1 MNDAFDSEHFS
12 SDTAN
17 RLLRQAARDCLGW
30 LNFSSGTEEDVR
42 FLRAVSQVFTH
53 LEAIQHPVVSRPKTI
68 QLLDKPV
75 PLPPLGVTAAPRTNS
90 KKKKSEPVSPETSS
104 SFNGSI
110 DFSRFSKNPPIW
122 REFFRVLR
130 EELTVASRETSVFS
144 DGIQAA
150 KVLDV
155 TEYQLLP
162 AYRKY
167 HEDLLFH
174 QSDESLFQAFFVGRA
189 MGYVLRLLTENESES
204 SEWVVEKAIGKL
216 NDFIGYRPIP
226 VLHNQQKMQPWPH
239 EYVGAV
245 PLWIAGAGVSAGPYA
260 EVIEQMVRILQQ
272 MPPELL
278 DQAWFN
284 PNHLN
289 EIAFDPRAYDYQHPA
304 SHRPNNQFG
313 MWDMTQFDLSGY
325 YRRFVLQQV
334 TLEMMLAR
342 IDTEDGIPRE
352 EKIFETGAVLAGT
365 MLMGGAISGHR
376 PDTHD
381 SSITLATLLPKIAA
395 FRDLFYTTLLSR
407 LGGSMGERL
416 RAEAQK
422 MRQPF
427 AGVRFHLNRAIT
439 QFRAEQYQRIRL
451 AEIFANMGAEDEAFK
466 QTLKV
471 PVPSARLRAILGCRL
486 AEMERAMRAK
496 KLDQA
501 ESLSIEITE
510 RLHRGIEC
518 GAMVDP
524 WCILGFD
531 GHFSLSSSIEDT
543 IIDERVDIL
552 IQLLRK
558 IFRMDARL
566 LQSAAVAGDHALE
579 NRVSMRMEQLADWW
593 DQYASTEVS
602 TIESFKGRD
611 AWESAVH
618 VAKALAMW
626 QQGDTAA
633 GDLHFWKQHAID
645 FYTAKSHALVVDAL
659 LERND
664 MIAAMGLLVH
674 WLGQSDTIPL
684 ADGDYVFYRQA
695 ILWME
700 QLWAKR
706 DRNDPQS
713 AEACWNLARKMIAF
727 LEANA
732 GEQGEMPRFDLQ
744 AGPSGGK
751 RRRRRRPGSGTQTGQ
766 TSSSESDTP
775 SFDANSSESNSLD
788 ASDEPVLPID
798 PFLSDV
804 SDSDFSSSVDRD
816 ESVERDVSADES
828 DSESDDESSLFDAA
842 YDDVVY
848 RDTTDDGVD
857 SEMAEGGFGLVGDLE
872 LSNEVDR
879 ISNRL
884 SFLMTLSILR
894 RIATSESFSAK
905 VENAERTAVLDDW
918 VHQSRQC
925 FADSESLLLSIA
937 NYQIPNADNTFD
949 SLMEYDQRQVARES
963 LVERVIAVRVEFS
976 DAIRLCRAACGDG
989 KTTEPVVLSDLAKWL
1004 ARVKVEARLQGVAIR
1019 IPTVMK
1025 APVTISSHQ
1034 KLLQVAMVE
1043 LEKIFDGLLH
1053 AALQGDRRQ
1062 VASLWNDIRPILEIQ
1077 PLLYTPLS
1085 RGGRVDQIDRSR
1097 NVQQMVQS
1105 LLMILPKLGL
1115 LGETIELLETV
1126 QVMESFRPDGG
1137 MAISEFGRHFDVACR
1152 ELVFCCSMTTALEK
1166 PEMKS
1171 VTAQKHA
1178 ATEADAQLL
1187 ELMENMV
1194 LCLEQL
1200 WQGHIEHVRLSVLE
1214 TVQQS
1219 AQWRALVRFIERYGK
1234 DLFTQRFFMTF
1245 GNLRAILLQ
1254 GVDRYLRELQNSNVP
1269 EDHFMLLDALDTE
1282 IPIHRAAE
1290 YLTTVIEA
1298 ILENYEEYRD
1308 YNATT
1313 TQSDHGEVL
1322 YVFLDF
1328 LRLKSQ
1334 YDRRAWSLQPLGIL
1348 YRSLLDAG
1356 RIDAA
1361 ADWLVHYRKFCRPQA
1376 KRFRKKL
1383 DALVQQYGI
1392 RLQSIDDRISEG
1404 LIQPLEVSRL
1414 CAWVRPA
1421 MEELRAADSPRDTT
1435 AGKRS
1440 KRMDSSVSTQNR
1452 SSLPIRKAV
1461 KNTRSALSR
1470 LLKETNRFTST
1481 RIGTGMDD
1489 PSWITALD
1497 SEVNRVLVQI
1507 EHGVPRDMSLPNDEA
1522 ASPISNPEEHGM
1534 LILPIPEVHP
1544 PFDELHQILE
1554 KAAER
1559 ITGISP
1565 VPFETDDDDD
1575 GHGYED

>member
-1 MNDAFDSEHFS
+1 MSDAFDSEHFP
-12 SDTAN
+12 SDAAN
-17 RLLRQAARDCLGW
+17 SPLRQASRDCLGW

-42 FLRAVSQVFTH
+42 FLRAVSRVFTL
-53 LEAIQHPVVSRPKTI
+53 LEAEQNPITTHTEPI
-68 QLLDKPV
+68 HLLDKPV
-75 PLPPLGVTAAPRTNS
+75 QLPPLGVTAPPQSNS
-90 KKKKSEPVSPETSS
+90 KKKNTTSS
-104 SFNGSI
+104 TEVPCRFDGSI
-110 DFSRFSKNPPIW
+110 DFSRFPKNPPIW

-130 EELTVASRETSVFS
+130 EELVVASQESSVFS
-144 DGIQAA
+144 DGTQASR
-150 KVLDV
+150 VLDI
-155 TEYQLLP
+155 TEHHLLP
-162 AYRKY
+162 GYRKF

-189 MGYVLRLLTENESES
+189 MGYVLRLLAESES
-204 SEWVVEKAIGKL
+204 DSIPWVIEKAIGKL

-245 PLWIAGAGVSAGPYA
+245 PLWIDGAGVSAGPYA

-272 MPPELL
+272 MSPELL

-284 PNHLN
+284 PNHLS

-313 MWDMTQFDLSGY
+313 MWDMTQLDLSGY

-334 TLEMMLAR
+334 TLEMMLDR
-342 IDTEDGIPRE
+342 VDTEDGIPRE

-381 SSITLATLLPKIAA
+381 SSMTLATLLPKIAT
-395 FRDLFYTTLLSR
+395 FRDFFYTTLLSR

-416 RAEAQK
+416 QAEAQK

-439 QFRAEQYQRIRL
+439 HFRAEQYQRVRL
-451 AEIFANMGAEDEAFK
+451 AEIFANMGAEEEAFK

-471 PVPSARLRAILGCRL
+471 PVASARTRAILGCRL
-486 AEMERAMRAK
+486 AEMEHAIHAK
-496 KLDQA
+496 KLEQA
-501 ESLSIEITE
+501 ETLSIEITE
-510 RLHRGIEC
+510 RLHRAIEC

-531 GHFSLSSSIEDT
+531 GHFSLSPSIEDT
-543 IIDERVDIL
+543 IIDERVDML

-566 LQSAAVAGDHALE
+566 LQAAAVVGDNALE
-579 NRVSMRMEQLADWW
+579 NRVSLRMEQLADWW

-602 TIESFKGRD
+602 TVESFKGRE

-626 QQGDTAA
+626 QQGGTAA

-645 FYTAKSHALVVDAL
+645 FHTAKSHALVVDAL

-664 MIAAMGLLVH
+664 MVAAMGLLIH

-700 QLWAKR
+700 QLWTKR

-713 AEACWNLARKMIAF
+713 AEECWNLARKMIAF

-732 GEQGEMPRFDLQ
+732 GEQGEMPRFELQ
-744 AGPSGGK
+744 AGTPGGK
-751 RRRRRRPGSGTQTGQ
+751 RRRRRRPGADSERAGPP
-766 TSSSESDTP
+766 TSSELDSP
-775 SFDANSSESNSLD
+775 SFDSSSS
-788 ASDEPVLPID
+788 
-798 PFLSDV
+798 
-804 SDSDFSSSVDRD
+804 SDFSDQAYGEEVRND
-816 ESVERDVSADES
+816 EDDAESEDEN
-828 DSESDDESSLFDAA
+828 SLFDAA
-842 YDDVVY
+842 YEDVVY

-857 SEMAEGGFGLVGDLE
+857 SEMMESGFGLVGDLE
-872 LSNEVDR
+872 LNNEVDR
-879 ISNRL
+879 VSGRL

-905 VENAERTAVLDDW
+905 VESAERTAVLDDW

-925 FADSESLLLSIA
+925 FADSESLMLSIA
-937 NYQIPNADNTFD
+937 NYQIPEASNTFD

-976 DAIRLCRAACGDG
+976 DAARLCNAASGGG
-989 KTTEPVVLSDLAKWL
+989 KKTEPIVLSDMAKWL
-1004 ARVKVEARLQGVAIR
+1004 ARVKVESHIQGVSIR
-1019 IPTVMK
+1019 IPTTVK
-1025 APVTISSHQ
+1025 SPISVSSHQ
-1034 KLLQVAMVE
+1034 KLLEVAMVE

-1053 AALQGDRRQ
+1053 AALQGDRLQ
-1062 VASLWNDIRPILEIQ
+1062 VANLWKDIRPILEMQ

-1115 LGETIELLETV
+1115 VGETIELLETV

-1152 ELVFCCSMTTALEK
+1152 ELVFCCSATTMLEK
-1166 PEMKS
+1166 PNAKD
-1171 VTAQKHA
+1171 
-1178 ATEADAQLL
+1178 ATEIKQADEESDLQLL
-1187 ELMENMV
+1187 ELMENMMI
-1194 LCLEQL
+1194 CLERL

-1214 TVQQS
+1214 TVQQP
-1219 AQWRALVRFIERYGK
+1219 AQWRALVRFVERYGK

-1254 GVDRYLRELQNSNVP
+1254 GVEHYLRELQNSESS
-1269 EDHFMLLDALDTE
+1269 EDHFMLLDALDVE
-1282 IPIHRAAE
+1282 IPTHRAAE

-1328 LRLKSQ
+1328 LRLKAN
-1334 YDRRAWSLQPLGIL
+1334 YDRHAWNLQPLGIL

-1361 ADWLVHYRKFCRPQA
+1361 AEWLAHYRKFCRPQA

-1383 DALVQQYGI
+1383 DALVQQYGV

-1421 MEELRAADSPRDTT
+1421 MEELRASDNPLNAKPSR
-1435 AGKRS
+1435 KRS
-1440 KRMDSSVSTQNR
+1440 KQVNPSI
-1452 SSLPIRKAV
+1452 PIRKAV
-1461 KNTRSALSR
+1461 KNAQSALTR
-1470 LLKETNRFTST
+1470 LLKETDRLTST

-1497 SEVNRVLVQI
+1497 AEVSRVLVQM
-1507 EHGVPRDMSLPNDEA
+1507 EHGVPTDMSLPNEETS
-1522 ASPISNPEEHGM
+1522 SPISNPEEHGM

-1544 PFDELHQILE
+1544 PLDELYHLLE

-1559 ITGISP
+1559 ITGVDFSL
-1565 VPFETDDDDD
+1565 FDKEDDD
-1575 GHGYED
+1575 GDEE